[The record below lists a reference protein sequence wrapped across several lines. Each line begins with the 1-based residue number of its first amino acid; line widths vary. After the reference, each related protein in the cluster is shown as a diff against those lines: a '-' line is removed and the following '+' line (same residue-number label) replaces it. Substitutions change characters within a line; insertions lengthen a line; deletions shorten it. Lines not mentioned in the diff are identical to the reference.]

1 MEDSNIFHISISSE
15 HPGCQIAGY
24 LFLNRA
30 PGNFHIMAR
39 SKSHDLE
46 ARCVTFILLRIT
58 NLIFFHK
65 GGLTSVMK
73 SIN

>member
-1 MEDSNIFHISISSE
+1 MFLLYFFMKDPNIFLPILFFSE

-46 ARCVTFILLRIT
+46 ARYVAFT
-58 NLIFFHK
+58 
-65 GGLTSVMK
+65 
-73 SIN
+73 